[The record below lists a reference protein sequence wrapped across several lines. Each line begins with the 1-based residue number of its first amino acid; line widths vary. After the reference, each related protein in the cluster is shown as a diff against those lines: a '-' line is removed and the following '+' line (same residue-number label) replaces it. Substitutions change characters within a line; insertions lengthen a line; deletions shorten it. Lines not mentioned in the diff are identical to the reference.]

1 MNITLENNYIKN
13 GWSFFENTIPESQLP
28 DFTELLKG
36 EHTPIL
42 EGSQIRS
49 IYGFH
54 RQENFNRWLKNQFFI
69 RKVIEE
75 ILGDEV
81 YIYQSKVNLK
91 NTLDES
97 VWPYHRDF
105 PFWKYFD
112 GFEKNEMLNVVIF
125 LDDVSILDGPLK
137 LLSSS
142 QDDFLSREVNDAS
155 TSFSIDKSSSAEL
168 AFSFTDAE
176 IKNYKEKHQKYEAI
190 GQKGSV
196 LFFNPD
202 IIHGSGV
209 SRLDGSRK
217 LLILTFNKCSNK
229 PSKISERPDFLCSKI
244 VEPIEWN
251 S

>member
-1 MNITLENNYIKN
+1 MNNTLKNNYIKN

-28 DFTELLKG
+28 DFEELLKN

-54 RQENFNRWLKNQFFI
+54 RQENFDRWLKNQLFI
-69 RKVIEE
+69 SKKLEE
-75 ILGDEV
+75 ILGDKV
-81 YIYQSKVNLK
+81 YIYQSKVNVK

-97 VWPYHRDF
+97 IWPYHRDF
-105 PFWKYFD
+105 PFWKFFD
-112 GFEKNEMLNVVIF
+112 GYEKNEMVNVVIF
-125 LDDVSILDGPLK
+125 LDDVSISDGPLK

-142 QDDFLSREVNDAS
+142 QNVFLSREIKDAT

-168 AFSFTDAE
+168 AFSFSDEE
-176 IKNYKEKHQKYEAI
+176 IENYKQNHEEYLVVGK
-190 GQKGSV
+190 KGSV

-202 IIHGSGV
+202 IIHGSEA

-229 PSKISERPDFLCSKI
+229 PSKTSERPDFLCSKI